1 MNKARELKKK
11 YGDHYLF
18 RKHLTDRQIARLK
31 SVPPDP
37 FPDTVATS
45 LEVGCMRLDAVLFRS
60 PSGLELGYDILVK
73 DAPNSREWIFY
84 DAVSADSLKETAMAA
99 ELDQYIT
106 EHGLSYTDCGFTRV
120 DGKTVNE
127 KKSKPTPDC

>member
-1 MNKARELKKK
+1 
-11 YGDHYLF
+11 
-18 RKHLTDRQIARLK
+18 
-31 SVPPDP
+31 
-37 FPDTVATS
+37 
-45 LEVGCMRLDAVLFRS
+45 MRLDAVLFRS

-106 EHGLSYTDCGFTRV
+106 EHGLSYTDCRFTRV

-127 KKSKPTPDC
+127 NKSKPTPDC

>member
-1 MNKARELKKK
+1 MEVNSGMNKARELKKK

-84 DAVSADSLKETAMAA
+84 DA
-99 ELDQYIT
+99 
-106 EHGLSYTDCGFTRV
+106 GLSRQPEGNGDGGRTRPIYHRAW
-120 DGKTVNE
+120 
-127 KKSKPTPDC
+127 SLLY